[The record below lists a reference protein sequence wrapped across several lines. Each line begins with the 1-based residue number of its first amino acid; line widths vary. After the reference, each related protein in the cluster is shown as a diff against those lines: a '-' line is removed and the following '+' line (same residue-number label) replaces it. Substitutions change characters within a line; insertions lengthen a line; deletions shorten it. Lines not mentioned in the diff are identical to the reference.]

1 MVEGFMENHKK
12 MSLVARWWP
21 VGGWMDKCMGDWMV
35 GGWINGWWV
44 DEQVDVCMLDG
55 WVCQW

>member
-21 VGGWMDKCMGDWMV
+21 VGGWMDECKGDWMV